1 MNLRNC
7 LLLCQDHTKSY
18 RHGLRFQGVEKVS
31 SNLITS
37 ILFRFILRYLR
48 SGRSYA
54 TGAQLLAINGVAVA
68 PWLHRTMGRR
78 CRWAVRRVARG
89 GVDAWHA
96 WPVAHSMMVSMHA
109 STNRVHDAEAFACAR
124 MLTLHGAYK
133 CTAAS

>member
-31 SNLITS
+31 SNLVTS

-48 SGRSYA
+48 SGRSCA
-54 TGAQLLAINGVAVA
+54 TGAQLLTINGLVVV

-78 CRWAVRRVARG
+78 CRWVVRHVAG
-89 GVDAWHA
+89 GVDARHA
-96 WPVAHSMMVSMHA
+96 WPVARSVMVGTHA
-109 STNRVHDAEAFACAR
+109 STNRVHAAEAFACACV
-124 MLTLHGAYK
+124 LTLHGACK
-133 CTAAS
+133 WTAAS